1 MVRRIQTNSIESN
14 LKNISADAE
23 LIRELQGQ
31 VALLKRE
38 HTREFGRY
46 RAGEMTKNAFL
57 RLKRIN
63 AAKIDRMNRRIGR
76 LTTRSRINLNRI
88 SRMIVMHR
96 ATKRTTKRK
105 ATRRK
110 TTRRKVKR
118 KVTRRRK
125 TTRKRKTARKRVTRK
140 RTVRR
145 RVTRKRATRRKT
157 TRRRTT
163 RRRTTRRRRR

>member
-14 LKNISADAE
+14 LKNISTDAE
-23 LIRELQGQ
+23 LIREMQGQ

-38 HTREFGRY
+38 HAREFGRY
-46 RAGEMTKNAFL
+46 RAGEMTRNTFL

-63 AAKIDRMNRRIGR
+63 AAKIDRMNRKIGR
-76 LTTRSRINLNRI
+76 LVIRSRTNLGRI

-96 ATKRTTKRK
+96 ATTRRK

-110 TTRRKVKR
+110 ATRRKVKR
-118 KVTRRRK
+118 KVTKR
-125 TTRKRKTARKRVTRK
+125 RKTARKRVTRK
-140 RTVRR
+140 RTTRR

-163 RRRTTRRRRR
+163 HRRTTRRRRR

>member
-96 ATKRTTKRK
+96 ATTRRK

-110 TTRRKVKR
+110 ATRRKKTV
-118 KVTRRRK
+118 RRK